1 MKAIASGLV
10 NPAGSFWPNV
20 LPCGMQLLYLV
31 FGNNIQN
38 HFQANFSI
46 LSFLRQG
53 QGIITGITIV
63 TDAPAFYQHLAQQV
77 TVQAIDAATLK
88 QWQGEFHFFWRAK
101 IKAMEHVARQQP
113 NVPLLYLDTDT
124 FLHGSLPEFSRQL
137 AAGTAF
143 MHETEGPLA
152 RLPSKTERR
161 MWEQVKGRDFGGV
174 TITEQHQMW
183 NAGAIALPAPR
194 NLEAIGLA
202 LRICD
207 DMCARHVTDRLI
219 EQFALSVALAETY
232 PMQEAKPY
240 IGHYWSTKDE
250 WNASIG
256 AFLLE
261 SHLKQRTVADDLT
274 ALGSFG
280 YQHLPVKKKA
290 RNTQHRL
297 NKLVGKLLPPRDVEF
312 IVPAAKK

>member
-1 MKAIASGLV
+1 
-10 NPAGSFWPNV
+10 
-20 LPCGMQLLYLV
+20 MQLLYLV

-53 QGIITGITIV
+53 QGIIVSITVI
-63 TDAPAFYQHLAQQV
+63 TDAPDFYRNLAHQV
-77 TVQAIDAATLK
+77 TVQTIDAATLK
-88 QWQGEFHFFWRAK
+88 EWQGEFNFFWRAK

-124 FLHGSLPEFSRQL
+124 FLHGSLPAFSRQL
-137 AAGTAF
+137 TAGTAF
-143 MHETEGPLA
+143 MHEAEGALA

-161 MWEQVKGRDFGGV
+161 MWEQVQGRAFGGI
-174 TITEQHQMW
+174 TISAQHQMW
-183 NAGAIALPAPR
+183 NAGAIAVPAPR
-194 NLEAIGLA
+194 NLDALALA

-232 PMQEAKPY
+232 PMQEAKPF
-240 IGHYWSTKDE
+240 IGHYWSTKEE
-250 WNASIG
+250 WSASIG

-261 SHLKQRTVADDLT
+261 SHLRQRTVADDLA
-274 ALGSFG
+274 ALDSFD

-290 RNTQHRL
+290 RNTRHRL
-297 NKLVGKLLPPRDVEF
+297 NKMVGRLLPPRHVEF
-312 IVPAAKK
+312 IAPAAKK